1 MTEEGSIG
9 IVKSQQFQFAEP
21 PNQLELDCGRKL
33 GPVTLAY
40 ETYGA
45 LNAAKSNAILILHAL
60 TGDAHAA
67 GYHTPTDPKPGW
79 WDNMIGPGKGFDTDR
94 YFVICSNCLGGC
106 RGTTG
111 PYSINPETGRPY
123 GLTFPIVTIGDMVRA
138 QRRLIEHLGI
148 ENLLSVAGGSMGGMQ
163 VLEWLTRYP
172 DIVRSGICIAS
183 GPHNGAQAIAFDAV
197 GRHAV
202 QADPAFRDGNYYGGD
217 GPVQG
222 LSIARMLG
230 HITYLSDETMR
241 AKFGRSLRGKTEYS
255 YDFGS
260 EFSVETYLDYQG
272 EKFVNRFD
280 ANSYLYITK
289 ACDYFDLISAYGSLD
304 KAFARVKSRVMVLS
318 FSSDWLYPP
327 YQSREMVD
335 SLSRNRKEV
344 TYCNIHSDYGHDAFL
359 LEVDA
364 MKDLI
369 AGFLEH
375 TLDPRLKA
383 KEDNP
388 ETSVSE
394 EASDPVPQSNESI
407 YKGPRVDY
415 DLIVDLVDPE
425 SRVLDIG
432 CGDGE
437 LLHRLVCQKQ
447 VDGMGLEVSEPNI
460 IRCVNRGISVVQ
472 ADIDKGLSAIP
483 DQSYDFVILSMTLQV
498 IKKPEQAIREVLR
511 VGKKCI
517 ISFPNFG
524 FWKVRAMLAF
534 QGMAPVTRSLPYS
547 WYSTPNRSVLSVKDF
562 RQFCHTHN
570 IRIEREIP
578 LSSSGRG
585 VIVRQWPNLFAD
597 EAVYVI
603 TAKT

>member
-1 MTEEGSIG
+1 M
-9 IVKSQQFQFAEP
+9 
-21 PNQLELDCGRKL
+21 
-33 GPVTLAY
+33 
-40 ETYGA
+40 
-45 LNAAKSNAILILHAL
+45 
-60 TGDAHAA
+60 
-67 GYHTPTDPKPGW
+67 
-79 WDNMIGPGKGFDTDR
+79 
-94 YFVICSNCLGGC
+94 
-106 RGTTG
+106 
-111 PYSINPETGRPY
+111 
-123 GLTFPIVTIGDMVRA
+123 
-138 QRRLIEHLGI
+138 
-148 ENLLSVAGGSMGGMQ
+148 
-163 VLEWLTRYP
+163 
-172 DIVRSGICIAS
+172 
-183 GPHNGAQAIAFDAV
+183 
-197 GRHAV
+197 
-202 QADPAFRDGNYYGGD
+202 
-217 GPVQG
+217 
-222 LSIARMLG
+222 
-230 HITYLSDETMR
+230 
-241 AKFGRSLRGKTEYS
+241 
-255 YDFGS
+255 
-260 EFSVETYLDYQG
+260 
-272 EKFVNRFD
+272 
-280 ANSYLYITK
+280 
-289 ACDYFDLISAYGSLD
+289 
-304 KAFARVKSRVMVLS
+304 
-318 FSSDWLYPP
+318 
-327 YQSREMVD
+327 
-335 SLSRNRKEV
+335 
-344 TYCNIHSDYGHDAFL
+344 
-359 LEVDA
+359 
-364 MKDLI
+364 
-369 AGFLEH
+369 
-375 TLDPRLKA
+375 KA